1 MTISALTGWIGLGL
15 VPLAALTGWFLRRFA
30 KGGFIHRMRPHVI
43 LGYGALGFALVHLT
57 LTLGGLAGTNTTG
70 IWLASLATF
79 GLALQA
85 LSGSNLQSP
94 GAYRLVLR
102 RWHIVLFCVT
112 LVLIFGHVLM
122 NAAFI
127 PQEAVSFCGEIPTAT

>member
-1 MTISALTGWIGLGL
+1 MGL

-30 KGGFIHRMRPHVI
+30 KGAFIHRMRPHVI
-43 LGYGALGFALVHLT
+43 LGYAALAFSLVHLT
-57 LTLGGLAGTNTTG
+57 MTLDGVAGANATG
-70 IWLASLATF
+70 IWLASLAIF

-85 LSGSNLQSP
+85 FSGSNLESP

-102 RWHIVLFCVT
+102 RWHVVLFCLT
-112 LVLIFGHVLM
+112 LALIFGHVLL

-127 PQEAVSFCGEIPTAT
+127 PQSALQ